1 MRRDSVSKRGLGA
14 TLNKAQ
20 AVQTQVDV
28 LSDWIAELGENFD
41 DDLNRVVPFNYSAK
55 LAAAMELH
63 GIDDPHAAWTTFS
76 ARAEALSDLRD
87 RL

>member
-1 MRRDSVSKRGLGA
+1 LTR
-14 TLNKAQ
+14 AQ
-20 AVQTQVDV
+20 AVQTQLDV

-41 DDLNRVVPFNYSAK
+41 EDLNRVVPFEYSAK
-55 LAAAMELH
+55 LAAALELH
-63 GIDDPHAAWTTFS
+63 GIDDPHTAWAVFT

>member
-1 MRRDSVSKRGLGA
+1 MTKRVPGV
-14 TLNKAQ
+14 TLSKAQ
-20 AVQTQVDV
+20 AVQTQLDV
-28 LSDWIAELGENFD
+28 LNDWIAELGENFD
-41 DDLNRVVPFNYSAK
+41 DDLKRVVPFGYSGK

-63 GIDDPHAAWTTFS
+63 GIDDPHTAWITFS

>member
-1 MRRDSVSKRGLGA
+1 MSKRGLGA
-14 TLNKAQ
+14 TLTKAQ
-20 AVQTQVDV
+20 AVQTQLDV
-28 LSDWIAELGENFD
+28 LNDWIAELGENFD
-41 DDLNRVVPFNYSAK
+41 DDLGRVVPFDYSAK

-63 GIDDPHAAWTTFS
+63 GIDDPHAAWTAFS